1 MWKGGEFLN
10 GLPVVTKHFGY
21 IVLTYSL
28 IFIRFLASSQTK
40 PYSLES
46 DFRIERVQIKTVDI
60 HQLTNPVITLVSS
73 LDRNRW
79 LSAVRCLYYINIESS
94 VYPAYTWV
102 SFCLRWFASVSDI
115 CCSF

>member
-79 LSAVRCLYYINIESS
+79 LSAVRCLYYINIES
-94 VYPAYTWV
+94 VRRQTLWDQLTL
-102 SFCLRWFASVSDI
+102 FLRDTFLPVTSPV
-115 CCSF
+115 